1 MGFWTTI
8 LRGGGRAVASAG
20 DAIIHP
26 QRTLIGAGK
35 AVKTAAVGGAV
46 GYVGWEKLTTDKSV
60 TRIVSDAVIGSDTTD
75 AIADTVSDVKELK
88 TKAGEAVDAVNGVA
102 SNMSGIGNFMHNI
115 STGNVGDMFGN
126 LFSNITSGKVGG
138 MSLLGLVAAAFMTF
152 GRFGWLSK
160 IAGVLLGMYIIGN
173 NSRAQ
178 QTAINERQR
187 TNEKRQENVA
197 VNRQNQQNQQME
209 QETPTVSRHR

>member
-1 MGFWTTI
+1 M
-8 LRGGGRAVASAG
+8 ASAG

-35 AVKTAAVGGAV
+35 AVKTAAVGTAV

-102 SNMSGIGNFMHNI
+102 TNMSGIGNFMHSI

-178 QTAINERQR
+178 QAAVTEQQC

-197 VNRQNQQNQQME
+197 VNRQNQQME

>member
-1 MGFWTTI
+1 M
-8 LRGGGRAVASAG
+8 ASAG

-75 AIADTVSDVKELK
+75 AIADTVSDVRELK

-102 SNMSGIGNFMHNI
+102 SNMSGIGNFMHSI

-178 QTAINERQR
+178 QAVNNERQR
-187 TNEKRQENVA
+187 TNETRQENVA
-197 VNRQNQQNQQME
+197 VNRQNQQNQQMD
-209 QETPTVSRHR
+209 QEAPTVSRHR

>member
-35 AVKTAAVGGAV
+35 AVKTAAVGTAV

-75 AIADTVSDVKELK
+75 AIADTVSDVRELK

-102 SNMSGIGNFMHNI
+102 SNMSGIGNFMHSI

-178 QTAINERQR
+178 QAVNNERQR
-187 TNEKRQENVA
+187 TNETRQENVA

-209 QETPTVSRHR
+209 QEAPTVSRHR

>member
-26 QRTLIGAGK
+26 QRTLTGAGK
-35 AVKTAAVGGAV
+35 AVNTAAVGGAV
-46 GYVGWEKLTTDKSV
+46 GYVGWEKLTTDKSL
-60 TRIVSDAVIGSDTTD
+60 TRIVSDAVIGPDTTD

-102 SNMSGIGNFMHNI
+102 SNMSGIGNFMHSI

-173 NSRAQ
+173 NSRSQ
-178 QTAINERQR
+178 QAVNNERQR

-197 VNRQNQQNQQME
+197 VNRQNRQVE

>member
-1 MGFWTTI
+1 M
-8 LRGGGRAVASAG
+8 ASAG

-35 AVKTAAVGGAV
+35 AVKTAAVGTAV

-75 AIADTVSDVKELK
+75 AIADTVSDVRELK

-102 SNMSGIGNFMHNI
+102 SNMSGIGNFMHSI

-178 QTAINERQR
+178 QAVNNERQR

-197 VNRQNQQNQQME
+197 VNRQNQQME

>member
-75 AIADTVSDVKELK
+75 AIADTISDVRELK

-102 SNMSGIGNFMHNI
+102 SNMSGIGNFMHSI

-178 QTAINERQR
+178 QAVNNERQR
-187 TNEKRQENVA
+187 TNETRQENVA

-209 QETPTVSRHR
+209 QEAPTVSRHR

>member
-75 AIADTVSDVKELK
+75 AIADTVSDVRELK

-178 QTAINERQR
+178 QAAVTERQR

-209 QETPTVSRHR
+209 QEAPTVSRHR

>member
-1 MGFWTTI
+1 M
-8 LRGGGRAVASAG
+8 ASAG

-35 AVKTAAVGGAV
+35 AVKTAAVGTAV

-102 SNMSGIGNFMHNI
+102 TNMSGIGNFMHSI

-173 NSRAQ
+173 NSRSQ
-178 QTAINERQR
+178 QAVNNERQR

>member
-1 MGFWTTI
+1 MS
-8 LRGGGRAVASAG
+8 SAG

-102 SNMSGIGNFMHNI
+102 SNMSGIGNFMHSI

-178 QTAINERQR
+178 QAAVTERQR

-197 VNRQNQQNQQME
+197 VNRQNQQME

>member
-35 AVKTAAVGGAV
+35 AVKTAAVGTAV
-46 GYVGWEKLTTDKSV
+46 GFVGWEKLTTDKSV

-102 SNMSGIGNFMHNI
+102 SNMSGIGNFMHSI

-178 QTAINERQR
+178 QAAVTERQR

-209 QETPTVSRHR
+209 QEAPTVSRHR

>member
-20 DAIIHP
+20 EAIIHP

-75 AIADTVSDVKELK
+75 AIADTVSDVKALK

-102 SNMSGIGNFMHNI
+102 SNMSGIGNFMHSI

-173 NSRAQ
+173 NSRLQ
-178 QTAINERQR
+178 QAAVTERQR

-197 VNRQNQQNQQME
+197 ENRQNQQNQQME

>member
-26 QRTLIGAGK
+26 QRTLTGAGK

-60 TRIVSDAVIGSDTTD
+60 TRIVSDAVIGPDTTD

-178 QTAINERQR
+178 QAAVTERQR

-197 VNRQNQQNQQME
+197 VNRQNQQME

>member
-1 MGFWTTI
+1 M
-8 LRGGGRAVASAG
+8 ASAG

-26 QRTLIGAGK
+26 QRTLTGAGK

-60 TRIVSDAVIGSDTTD
+60 TRIVSDAVIGPDTTE

-173 NSRAQ
+173 NSRSQ
-178 QTAINERQR
+178 QAVNNERQR

-197 VNRQNQQNQQME
+197 VTRQDQQVE

>member
-1 MGFWTTI
+1 M
-8 LRGGGRAVASAG
+8 ASAG

-35 AVKTAAVGGAV
+35 AVKTAAVGTAV

-102 SNMSGIGNFMHNI
+102 SNMSGIGSVMHNI

-178 QTAINERQR
+178 QAAVTERQR

-197 VNRQNQQNQQME
+197 VNRQNQQME

>member
-75 AIADTVSDVKELK
+75 AIADTVSDVRELK

-178 QTAINERQR
+178 QAAVTERQR

-197 VNRQNQQNQQME
+197 VNRQNQQME

>member
-1 MGFWTTI
+1 M
-8 LRGGGRAVASAG
+8 ASAG

-26 QRTLIGAGK
+26 QRTLTGAGK

-60 TRIVSDAVIGSDTTD
+60 TRIVSDAVIGPDTTD

-178 QTAINERQR
+178 QAVNNERQR

-197 VNRQNQQNQQME
+197 VNRQNQQVE

>member
-1 MGFWTTI
+1 M
-8 LRGGGRAVASAG
+8 ASAG

-35 AVKTAAVGGAV
+35 AVKTAAVGTAV

-102 SNMSGIGNFMHNI
+102 SNMSGIGNFMHSI

-138 MSLLGLVAAAFMTF
+138 ISLLGLVAAAFMTF

-178 QTAINERQR
+178 QAAVTERQR

-197 VNRQNQQNQQME
+197 VNRQNQQME

>member
-46 GYVGWEKLTTDKSV
+46 GYVGWEKLTTDKSL
-60 TRIVSDAVIGSDTTD
+60 TRIVSDAVIGPDTTD

-102 SNMSGIGNFMHNI
+102 SNMSGIGNFMHSI

-178 QTAINERQR
+178 QAAVTEQQR

-197 VNRQNQQNQQME
+197 VNRQNQQME

>member
-26 QRTLIGAGK
+26 QRTLTGAGK

-46 GYVGWEKLTTDKSV
+46 GYVGWEKLTTDKSL
-60 TRIVSDAVIGSDTTD
+60 TRIVSDAVIGPDTTD

-102 SNMSGIGNFMHNI
+102 SNMSGIGNFMHSI

-152 GRFGWLSK
+152 GRFSWLGK

-178 QTAINERQR
+178 QAAVTEQQRIND
-187 TNEKRQENVA
+187 KRQENVA
-197 VNRQNQQNQQME
+197 VNRQNRQVE

>member
-1 MGFWTTI
+1 M
-8 LRGGGRAVASAG
+8 ASAG

-35 AVKTAAVGGAV
+35 AVKTAAVGTAV

-102 SNMSGIGNFMHNI
+102 SNMSGIGNFMHSI

-178 QTAINERQR
+178 QAAVTEQQR
-187 TNEKRQENVA
+187 TNDKRQENVT

-209 QETPTVSRHR
+209 QEAPTVSRHR

>member
-75 AIADTVSDVKELK
+75 AIADTVSDVRELK

-102 SNMSGIGNFMHNI
+102 SNMSGIGNFMHSI

-178 QTAINERQR
+178 QAVNNERQR
-187 TNEKRQENVA
+187 TNETRQENVA

-209 QETPTVSRHR
+209 QEAPTVSRHR

>member
-75 AIADTVSDVKELK
+75 AIADTVSDVRELK

-102 SNMSGIGNFMHNI
+102 SNMSGIGNFMHSI

-178 QTAINERQR
+178 QAAVTERQR

-197 VNRQNQQNQQME
+197 VNRQNQQME

>member
-1 MGFWTTI
+1 M
-8 LRGGGRAVASAG
+8 
-20 DAIIHP
+20 
-26 QRTLIGAGK
+26 
-35 AVKTAAVGGAV
+35 

-75 AIADTVSDVKELK
+75 AIADTVSDVRELK

-102 SNMSGIGNFMHNI
+102 SNMCGIGNFMHSI

-178 QTAINERQR
+178 QAAVTEQQH
-187 TNEKRQENVA
+187 TNDKRQENVA
-197 VNRQNQQNQQME
+197 VNRQNRQVE

>member
-1 MGFWTTI
+1 M
-8 LRGGGRAVASAG
+8 ASAG

-26 QRTLIGAGK
+26 QRTLTGAGK

-102 SNMSGIGNFMHNI
+102 SNMSGIGNFMHSI

-178 QTAINERQR
+178 QAADTEQQR
-187 TNEKRQENVA
+187 TNDKRQENVA

-209 QETPTVSRHR
+209 QEAPTVSRHR

>member
-60 TRIVSDAVIGSDTTD
+60 TRIVSDAVIGPDTTD

-178 QTAINERQR
+178 QAAVTERQR

-197 VNRQNQQNQQME
+197 VNRQNQQME

>member
-1 MGFWTTI
+1 M
-8 LRGGGRAVASAG
+8 ASAG

-102 SNMSGIGNFMHNI
+102 SNMSGIGNFMHSI

-173 NSRAQ
+173 NSRTQ
-178 QTAINERQR
+178 QAVNNERQR
-187 TNEKRQENVA
+187 TNEKRQDNVA
-197 VNRQNQQNQQME
+197 VNRQNQQVE

>member
-35 AVKTAAVGGAV
+35 AVKTAAVGTAV

-60 TRIVSDAVIGSDTTD
+60 TRIVSDAVIGPDTTD

-178 QTAINERQR
+178 QAAVTERQR

-197 VNRQNQQNQQME
+197 VNRQNQQME

>member
-1 MGFWTTI
+1 M
-8 LRGGGRAVASAG
+8 ASAG

-26 QRTLIGAGK
+26 QRTLTGAGK

-102 SNMSGIGNFMHNI
+102 TNMSGIGNFMHSI

-178 QTAINERQR
+178 QAVNNERQR
-187 TNEKRQENVA
+187 TNETRQENVA
-197 VNRQNQQNQQME
+197 VNRQIQQNQQME
-209 QETPTVSRHR
+209 QEAPTVSRHR

>member
-1 MGFWTTI
+1 M
-8 LRGGGRAVASAG
+8 ASAG

-46 GYVGWEKLTTDKSV
+46 GYVGWEKLSTDKSV

-75 AIADTVSDVKELK
+75 AIADTVSDVRELK

-102 SNMSGIGNFMHNI
+102 SNMSGIGNFMHSI

-178 QTAINERQR
+178 QAAVTERQR
-187 TNEKRQENVA
+187 TNETRQENVA

-209 QETPTVSRHR
+209 QEAPTVSRHR

>member
-8 LRGGGRAVASAG
+8 LKGGGRAVSSAG

-26 QRTLIGAGK
+26 QRALAGAGK
-35 AVKTAAVGGAV
+35 AVKSAAVGGAV
-46 GYVGWEKLTTDKSV
+46 GYVGWGKLTTDKSL
-60 TRIVSDAVIGSDTTD
+60 TRIVSDAVIGPDTTD

-102 SNMSGIGNFMHNI
+102 SNMSGIGNFMHSI

-178 QTAINERQR
+178 QAAVTEQQR

-209 QETPTVSRHR
+209 QEAPTVSRHR

>member
-35 AVKTAAVGGAV
+35 AVKTAAVGTAV

-178 QTAINERQR
+178 QAAVTERQR

-197 VNRQNQQNQQME
+197 INRQNQQME

>member
-1 MGFWTTI
+1 M
-8 LRGGGRAVASAG
+8 ASAG

-26 QRTLIGAGK
+26 QRTLTGAGK

-102 SNMSGIGNFMHNI
+102 SNMSGIGNFMHSI

-152 GRFGWLSK
+152 GRFSWLGK

-178 QTAINERQR
+178 QAAVTEQQR
-187 TNEKRQENVA
+187 TNDKRQENVA
-197 VNRQNQQNQQME
+197 VNRQNRQVE

>member
-75 AIADTVSDVKELK
+75 AIADTVSDVRELK

-102 SNMSGIGNFMHNI
+102 SNMSGIGNFMHSI

-173 NSRAQ
+173 NSRAPHAAVTEQ
-178 QTAINERQR
+178 QR
-187 TNEKRQENVA
+187 TNDKRQENVA
-197 VNRQNQQNQQME
+197 VNRQNQQME
-209 QETPTVSRHR
+209 QETTTVSRHR

>member
-126 LFSNITSGKVGG
+126 LFSNITSGKVGESARTRG
-138 MSLLGLVAAAFMTF
+138 SSVYDLRTLRL
-152 GRFGWLSK
+152 
-160 IAGVLLGMYIIGN
+160 
-173 NSRAQ
+173 AQ
-178 QTAINERQR
+178 QDCRCASGNVHYRQ
-187 TNEKRQENVA
+187 QLQSA
-197 VNRQNQQNQQME
+197 GSGE
-209 QETPTVSRHR
+209 Q

>member
-1 MGFWTTI
+1 M
-8 LRGGGRAVASAG
+8 ASAG

-88 TKAGEAVDAVNGVA
+88 TKAGEAVDAVNVVA
-102 SNMSGIGNFMHNI
+102 TNMSGIGNFMHSI

-178 QTAINERQR
+178 QAVNNERQR
-187 TNEKRQENVA
+187 TNETRQENVA

-209 QETPTVSRHR
+209 QEAPTVSRHR

>member
-26 QRTLIGAGK
+26 QRSLIGAGK
-35 AVKTAAVGGAV
+35 AVKTAAVGTAV

-178 QTAINERQR
+178 QAAVTERQR

-197 VNRQNQQNQQME
+197 VNRQNQQME

>member
-1 MGFWTTI
+1 M
-8 LRGGGRAVASAG
+8 ASAG

-75 AIADTVSDVKELK
+75 AIADTVSDVRELK

-102 SNMSGIGNFMHNI
+102 SNMSGIGNFMHSI

-178 QTAINERQR
+178 QAAVTERQR

-197 VNRQNQQNQQME
+197 VNRQNQQME

>member
-1 MGFWTTI
+1 M
-8 LRGGGRAVASAG
+8 ASAG

-35 AVKTAAVGGAV
+35 AVKTAAVGTAV
-46 GYVGWEKLTTDKSV
+46 GYVGWEKLTTDKSL
-60 TRIVSDAVIGSDTTD
+60 TRIVSDAVIGPDTTD
-75 AIADTVSDVKELK
+75 AIADTVSDVRELK

-173 NSRAQ
+173 NSRSQ
-178 QTAINERQR
+178 QAVNNERQR

-197 VNRQNQQNQQME
+197 VNRQNQQME

>member
-1 MGFWTTI
+1 M
-8 LRGGGRAVASAG
+8 ASAG
-20 DAIIHP
+20 EAIIHP

-35 AVKTAAVGGAV
+35 AVKTAAVGTAV

-102 SNMSGIGNFMHNI
+102 SNMSGIGNFMHSI

-178 QTAINERQR
+178 QAAVTERQR

-197 VNRQNQQNQQME
+197 VNRQNQQME

>member
-1 MGFWTTI
+1 M
-8 LRGGGRAVASAG
+8 ASAG

-75 AIADTVSDVKELK
+75 AIADTVSDVRELK

-102 SNMSGIGNFMHNI
+102 SNMSGIGNFMHSI

-160 IAGVLLGMYIIGN
+160 IAGVLLGMYSIGT

-178 QTAINERQR
+178 QAVNNERQR
-187 TNEKRQENVA
+187 TNETRQENVA

-209 QETPTVSRHR
+209 QEAPTVSRHR